1 MTDTPITPDPAKPQN
16 DAETEAVVDAGAAQP
31 TPAPAEAPAAAQPQ
45 VPAETQVSAAP
56 QVPAEAQASAAPQV
70 PAEAQTPAQPQTPAE
85 AQVPAQPVA
94 PAQPQAPVEPPAPAA
109 GHGWTA
115 PAAQGA
121 APAAQQPTAQQPTAQ
136 QPTVPQPGVPAAHQP
151 QQNQAQPTQPV
162 APQQPYGQP
171 AAAQP
176 NYGNGSFGQPNAYGQ
191 APYAQ
196 QHAGQQ
202 PPYLAAPGTATA
214 EKAPRKRNT
223 GLIIATL
230 AIGALIGGV
239 AGAGAGIGL
248 YAATGSNATIKTVSG
263 PQNITVNDAN
273 NATTVTAVAAKASP
287 SVVTISVT
295 ASSEGGTGSGVVLS
309 SDGYILTNTH
319 VVTLDG
325 AASNVS
331 ISVTDN
337 DGKIYTAKIVGTDPT
352 TDLAVIKLD
361 GASGMTPITW
371 GDSSKLNV
379 GDTTVA
385 IGAPLGLSG
394 TVTDGIVSAL
404 NRSIS
409 IASSA
414 APKSGDGNG
423 GGGSQN
429 PFNFDFPNQGGG
441 SSQQGQSQGTIS
453 LPVIQTDAS
462 INPGN
467 SGGALLDSKGQLIG
481 INVAIA
487 SAGGSS
493 SSGSQSGSIGVGFSI
508 PSNVAKRI
516 SDELIK
522 NGSATHG
529 LLGANVGD
537 AGNDSK
543 ATTVGA
549 SIKSVVSGGAAAG
562 AGLQAG
568 DVVVNFNGLPITDA
582 TDLTAQVRALA
593 AGSKADVTYIR
604 DGQTKTTTVT
614 LGSLPAS

>member
-1 MTDTPITPDPAKPQN
+1 MTDTPISPEPAKPQH
-16 DAETEAVVDAGAAQP
+16 DAETEAVVDAGAAQSAS
-31 TPAPAEAPAAAQPQ
+31 PAAEVPQAAQPQ
-45 VPAETQVSAAP
+45 QPEQPVQPES
-56 QVPAEAQASAAPQV
+56 
-70 PAEAQTPAQPQTPAE
+70 AQPQ
-85 AQVPAQPVA
+85 QPT
-94 PAQPQAPVEPPAPAA
+94 QPQAPSAD
-109 GHGWTA
+109 HGWTA
-115 PAAQGA
+115 PAAPGA
-121 APAAQQPTAQQPTAQ
+121 ATGTQPTAEQPTAQ
-136 QPTVPQPGVPAAHQP
+136 QPTVPQPTAQQPTVPQPAVQPTVAQQAH
-151 QQNQAQPTQPV
+151 PTQPTPP
-162 APQQPYGQP
+162 AGAQQPYGQP
-171 AAAQP
+171 AAPQP
-176 NYGNGSFGQPNAYGQ
+176 NYGNGSFGQPAAYAQAPYGQQHGGPQ
-191 APYAQ
+191 APYAS
-196 QHAGQQ
+196 
-202 PPYLAAPGTATA
+202 APGTATA
-214 EKAPRKRNT
+214 EKPARKRNT

-248 YAATGSNATIKTVSG
+248 YSATGSNATIKTVSG

-325 AASNVS
+325 AAADVS

-414 APKSGDGNG
+414 APKSSDGNG
-423 GGGSQN
+423 GSGSQN

-441 SSQQGQSQGTIS
+441 GSQQQQQSSSQGTIS

-467 SGGALLDSKGQLIG
+467 SGGALLDSKGELIG

-529 LLGANVGD
+529 LLGASVSD
-537 AGNDSK
+537 ASSSSK

-549 SIKSVVSGGAAAG
+549 QIKDVTSGGAAAG
-562 AGLQAG
+562 AGLKSG
-568 DVVVNFNGLPITDA
+568 DIIVNFNGLPITDA

-604 DGQTKTTTVT
+604 DGQTKTTSVT

>member
-1 MTDTPITPDPAKPQN
+1 MTDSPITPEPAKPQN
-16 DAETEAVVDAGAAQP
+16 DADTDAVVDAGAPHPAETPAAAP
-31 TPAPAEAPAAAQPQ
+31 TPAAEQAPAPAAPAAEQQ
-45 VPAETQVSAAP
+45 PAEQ
-56 QVPAEAQASAAPQV
+56 
-70 PAEAQTPAQPQTPAE
+70 
-85 AQVPAQPVA
+85 A
-94 PAQPQAPVEPPAPAA
+94 PATPTPAA

-115 PAAQGA
+115 PAAQ
-121 APAAQQPTAQQPTAQ
+121 PAAQQPTAEQPTAQ
-136 QPTVPQPGVPAAHQP
+136 QPTVPQPTA
-151 QQNQAQPTQPV
+151 QQGPIPVNHTQPTQPV
-162 APQQPYGQP
+162 TPQQPYGQP
-171 AAAQP
+171 AGAQQP
-176 NYGNGSFGQPNAYGQ
+176 QPRPDYGNGAFGQPSGYAQ

-196 QHAGQQ
+196 QPGAHQQ
-202 PPYLAAPGTATA
+202 PYATAPGTA

-230 AIGALIGGV
+230 AIGALIGGI

-248 YAATGSNATIKTVSG
+248 YSATGSNATIKTVSG
-263 PQNITVNDAN
+263 PQNITVNDTN

-287 SVVTISVT
+287 SVVTISVS

-337 DGKIYTAKIVGTDPT
+337 NGKIYTAKIVGTDPT

-361 GASGMTPITW
+361 GASGMTPMNW
-371 GDSSKLNV
+371 ADSSKLNV

-414 APKSGDGNG
+414 APKSSDGSNG
-423 GGGSQN
+423 GGSGNGSSQN

-441 SSQQGQSQGTIS
+441 SSQSGSQGTIS

-467 SGGALLDSKGQLIG
+467 SGGALLNSKGELIG

-487 SAGGSS
+487 SASGGSS
-493 SSGSQSGSIGVGFSI
+493 SGTQSGSIGVGFSI
-508 PSNVAKRI
+508 PSNLAKRI

-522 NGSATHG
+522 SGSATHG
-529 LLGANVGD
+529 LLGASVGD
-537 AGNDSK
+537 ASQDSK

-549 SIKSVVSGGAAAG
+549 AIKSVTSGGAAAS
-562 AGLQAG
+562 AGLEAG
-568 DVVVNFNGLPITDA
+568 DIVVNFNGLPITDA
-582 TDLTAQVRALA
+582 TDLTAQVRALP
-593 AGSKADVTYIR
+593 AGAKADVTYLR
-604 DGQTKTTTVT
+604 GGQSKTTSVT
-614 LGSLPAS
+614 LGSLPAN

>member
-1 MTDTPITPDPAKPQN
+1 MTDTPITPEPAKPQN
-16 DAETEAVVDAGAAQP
+16 DADTEAVVDGGAANP
-31 TPAPAEAPAAAQPQ
+31 AETPAAPAAPAAPEAPAA
-45 VPAETQVSAAP
+45 
-56 QVPAEAQASAAPQV
+56 
-70 PAEAQTPAQPQTPAE
+70 
-85 AQVPAQPVA
+85 
-94 PAQPQAPVEPPAPAA
+94 PAA
-109 GHGWTA
+109 ENGWTA
-115 PAAQGA
+115 PAAQQ
-121 APAAQQPTAQQPTAQ
+121 PTAQQPTAQQPTAQ
-136 QPTVPQPGVPAAHQP
+136 QPTVPQPSV
-151 QQNQAQPTQPV
+151 QQTQPTQPV
-162 APQQPYGQP
+162 APQPQHPYGQP
-171 AAAQP
+171 VGAPQP
-176 NYGNGSFGQPNAYGQ
+176 QPDYGNGSFGQPNAYAQ
-191 APYAQ
+191 APYAAQ
-196 QHAGQQ
+196 QGYAT
-202 PPYLAAPGTATA
+202 APGTATA
-214 EKAPRKRNT
+214 EKPARKRNT

-230 AIGALIGGV
+230 AIGALIGGI

-248 YAATGSNATIKTVSG
+248 YSATGSNATIKTVSG
-263 PQNITVNDAN
+263 PQNITVNDTN

-295 ASSEGGTGSGVVLS
+295 ASSEGGTGSGVVLT

-325 AASNVS
+325 AASDVS

-361 GASGMTPITW
+361 GASGMTPISW

-414 APKSGDGNG
+414 APKSGDGSSGNG
-423 GGGSQN
+423 DGSSQN
-429 PFNFDFPNQGGG
+429 PFNFDFPNQGGQ
-441 SSQQGQSQGTIS
+441 SQQQSSSQGTIS

-467 SGGALLDSKGQLIG
+467 SGGALLNSKGELIG
-481 INVAIA
+481 VNVAIA
-487 SAGGSS
+487 SASGSS

-508 PSNVAKRI
+508 PSDLAKRI

-522 NGSATHG
+522 NGSASHG
-529 LLGANVGD
+529 LLGASVAD
-537 AGNDSK
+537 ASSDSK

-549 SIKSVVSGGAAAG
+549 LIKDVTSGGAAANG
-562 AGLQAG
+562 GLKAG
-568 DVVVNFNGLPITDA
+568 DVVVNFNELPITDA

-604 DGQTKTTTVT
+604 GGQTKTTTVT
-614 LGSLPAS
+614 LGSAPTS

>member
-1 MTDTPITPDPAKPQN
+1 MTDTPTPADPAKPQN

-31 TPAPAEAPAAAQPQ
+31 TPAPAEAPAAAQPHI
-45 VPAETQVSAAP
+45 PAEP
-56 QVPAEAQASAAPQV
+56 QVPAEAQA
-70 PAEAQTPAQPQTPAE
+70 PAE

-94 PAQPQAPVEPPAPAA
+94 PAQPQTPVEPQAPAA
-109 GHGWTA
+109 DHGWTA

-121 APAAQQPTAQQPTAQ
+121 APTAEQPTAQQPTAQQPTAQQPTAQ
-136 QPTVPQPGVPAAHQP
+136 QPTVPQPGVAQPAAHQP
-151 QQNQAQPTQPV
+151 QPTQPV
-162 APQQPYGQP
+162 APQPYGQP
-171 AAAQP
+171 APQP

-248 YAATGSNATIKTVSG
+248 YSATGSNATIKTVSG

-325 AASNVS
+325 AAANVS

-409 IASSA
+409 IASS
-414 APKSGDGNG
+414 G
-423 GGGSQN
+423 GGSSQN

-441 SSQQGQSQGTIS
+441 SNQQSQSQGTIS

-493 SSGSQSGSIGVGFSI
+493 SSGTQSGSIGVGFSI

-529 LLGANVGD
+529 LLGASVGD
-537 AGNDSK
+537 ASSDSK

-549 SIKSVVSGGAAAG
+549 SVKSVTSGGAAAS

-568 DVVVNFNGLPITDA
+568 DVIVNFNGLPITDA

>member
-1 MTDTPITPDPAKPQN
+1 MTDTPITPDPAKHQN
-16 DAETEAVVDAGAAQP
+16 DAETEAVVDAGAAQ
-31 TPAPAEAPAAAQPQ
+31 A
-45 VPAETQVSAAP
+45 
-56 QVPAEAQASAAPQV
+56 
-70 PAEAQTPAQPQTPAE
+70 PAQP
-85 AQVPAQPVA
+85 AQPET
-94 PAQPQAPVEPPAPAA
+94 PAQPQAPA
-109 GHGWTA
+109 GDHGWTA

-121 APAAQQPTAQQPTAQ
+121 APAEAQPTAEQPTAQQPTAQQPTAQ
-136 QPTVPQPGVPAAHQP
+136 QPTVPQPAFPQQAAHQAQP
-151 QQNQAQPTQPV
+151 AHQTQPTQPV
-162 APQQPYGQP
+162 GPQPPYGQT
-171 AAAQP
+171 AAPQP
-176 NYGNGSFGQPNAYGQ
+176 NYGNGAFGQPSAYAQ

-196 QHAGQQ
+196 AHAGQQ
-202 PPYLAAPGTATA
+202 PPYATAPGTATA
-214 EKAPRKRNT
+214 EKPARKRNT

-248 YAATGSNATIKTVSG
+248 YSATGNNATIKTVSG

-273 NATTVTAVAAKASP
+273 NASTVTAVAAKASP

-325 AASNVS
+325 AASDVS

-414 APKSGDGNG
+414 APKSSDGNG
-423 GGGSQN
+423 GGSTQN

-441 SSQQGQSQGTIS
+441 SQQQGSSQSTIS

-467 SGGALLDSKGQLIG
+467 SGGALLDSKGELIG

-516 SDELIK
+516 SEELIK
-522 NGSATHG
+522 NGSASHG
-529 LLGANVGD
+529 LLGASVGD
-537 AGNDSK
+537 ASSDTK

-549 SIKSVVSGGAAAG
+549 AISSVVSGGAAAS
-562 AGLQAG
+562 AGLQKG
-568 DVVVNFNGLPITDA
+568 DIIVNFNGLPITDA

-604 DGQTKTTTVT
+604 NGQTKTTSVT